1 MKRILE
7 ILEQDAR
14 CSTEEIATRLDM
26 TPEDVADA
34 MGKLEQ
40 DGTILGYRA
49 LVDWQ
54 KASRDTLYAFI
65 EVKATPQPRTGF
77 DEVAEHISRFPE
89 VHSLYLMSGQYDLI
103 VVVVG
108 KDIRD
113 VANFVAEELAPHP
126 QVVSTAT
133 HFVLRTYK
141 RDGVLVSTD
150 KPEDK
155 RLLVSP

>member
-1 MKRILE
+1 VKRILE

-26 TPEDVADA
+26 TPEAVAEA
-34 MGKLEQ
+34 IQGLEQ

-54 KASRDTLYAFI
+54 KASDDKLYAFI
-65 EVKATPQPRTGF
+65 EVKATPEPRTGF
-77 DEVAEHISRFPE
+77 DEVADHISRFPQ

-103 VVVVG
+103 VVVEG
-108 KDIRD
+108 KDLRGI
-113 VANFVAEELAPHP
+113 ANFVAEELAPHP
-126 QVVSTAT
+126 QVVSTST

-141 RDGVLVSTD
+141 RDGVLVPAEKAD
-150 KPEDK
+150 DK
-155 RLLVSP
+155 RLVVSP

>member
-14 CSTEEIATRLDM
+14 CSTEEIATRLGM
-26 TPEDVADA
+26 TAQDVADA
-34 MGKLEQ
+34 IRRMEQ
-40 DGTILGYRA
+40 DRTILGYRA

-54 KASRDTLYAFI
+54 KASDDRLYAFI
-65 EVKATPQPRTGF
+65 EVKATPQPRSGF
-77 DEVAEHISRFPE
+77 EEVADHISHFPQ

-103 VVVVG
+103 VVVEG
-108 KDIRD
+108 TDLRDI
-113 VANFVAEELAPHP
+113 ANFVAEELAPHP
-126 QVVSTAT
+126 QVVSTST

-141 RDGVLVSTD
+141 QDGVLVASD
-150 KPEDK
+150 KPGDK